1 MIPYVLANPPSKR
14 KKKHLFILL
23 TPYANQCNNRI
34 TKGEKNM
41 TSATKIR
48 TSCYTYKGWTIELV
62 EGIWLMFPQGE
73 SGATDAANSKRDAMG
88 MIDKWE

>member
-1 MIPYVLANPPSKR
+1 
-14 KKKHLFILL
+14 L
-23 TPYANQCNNRI
+23 TPYANHCNNRI

-62 EGIWLMFPQGE
+62 EGTWLMFPQGE
-73 SGATDAANSKRDAMG
+73 SDPTDAANSKRDAMA
-88 MIDKWE
+88 MVDNWETLDFNPYTFVSIRV

>member
-1 MIPYVLANPPSKR
+1 
-14 KKKHLFILL
+14 
-23 TPYANQCNNRI
+23 
-34 TKGEKNM
+34 M

-73 SGATDAANSKRDAMG
+73 SGATDAANSKRDAMV